1 MAKGWLRFSHLQKRN
16 LVQSWTQLERLQ
28 KLYGFPKGR
37 MVSPNIRVWT
47 EEEIDEYIAS
57 CPVEGPPPR
66 GAAKQKHERRL
77 KADTAPARQETPL
90 VKRPQPRG
98 AAKTPRGPPRKA
110 DSTNADSP
118 TTA

>member
-47 EEEIDEYIAS
+47 EEEIDEYVAS
-57 CPVEGPPPR
+57 CPVEGSPPR

-77 KADTAPARQETPL
+77 EANTAPARQETPL
-90 VKRPQPRG
+90 VERPKPRG
-98 AAKTPRGPPRKA
+98 AAKTPRGPPRKRKA
-110 DSTNADSP
+110 LDSTD
-118 TTA
+118 TATA

>member
-37 MVSPNIRVWT
+37 MISPNIRVWT
-47 EEEIDEYIAS
+47 EEEIDEYVES

-66 GAAKQKHERRL
+66 GAAKQKHER
-77 KADTAPARQETPL
+77 K
-90 VKRPQPRG
+90 
-98 AAKTPRGPPRKA
+98 RKA
-110 DSTNADSP
+110 AADCTNT
-118 TTA
+118 TTATTA